1 MASKITIKRSLTAAA
16 PAGLSFGEM
25 AFVQGS
31 GNTAEHLYVG
41 ISGGNPVWVGARVE
55 DTVTDWTSKTRLAT
69 QAATVTKI
77 NSLITSNTAGVA
89 SFNGL
94 TGAVNGITAG
104 GINTFTQLNTF
115 SAGISASSG
124 VTFSKDITINS
135 MTVGRGGNSNFYNV
149 AVGSDVLSSN
159 AQGNYNVAVGNDALK
174 LNTSGGSN
182 IAVGYA
188 ALSSNTTATE
198 NVAIGVSAL
207 GGATMGDSNV
217 GVGYLALQNNS
228 GSLNIGV
235 GLGAL
240 SWNYGNSNVA
250 VGASALTTPG
260 ANDSNV
266 AVGASTLSIVTGANN
281 TGIGAEAGY
290 YRGSGE
296 DNTLTSAN
304 NAIYI
309 GFQARASAAAQTNE
323 IVIGAKAIGLGSNTA
338 VIGATGQS
346 AATIYGV
353 LNLPSGLSA
362 SGATFTGN
370 ISAPNIVYS
379 FNGLVGAVSG
389 LPSGGPLGT
398 PASGTLTNF
407 TGLPVGTGIS
417 GLGTNVAAFLA
428 TPSSANLAAALTDE
442 TGSGANV
449 FASSPTLVTPTLG
462 VAAATS
468 INKVTIT
475 TPATGSTITVADGKT
490 LTASNTLTFT
500 GTDASSV
507 AFGAG
512 GTVVYTS
519 GLGTGVATFLAT
531 PSSANLISAITDET
545 GTGSLVF
552 ASSPTL
558 VTPTLGVAAATSINK
573 VTITTPATGSTLT
586 ILDGKTLAV
595 NNTLTF
601 TGTDASSVAFGAGG
615 TVVYTSGLGTN
626 VAAFL
631 ATPSS
636 ANLISAI
643 TDETGTGALVFA
655 NTPTLVTPNIGAAT
669 GTSLVLSGDLTVN
682 GTTTNINTT
691 NLVVEDKNIVL
702 GDVTTPSDATA
713 DGGGITLKG
722 LSDKTLNWVDA
733 TDAWTSS
740 ENFDLVSTKAYY
752 INGASVLNA
761 TTLGSAIVT
770 SSLTSVGTLTN
781 LTVTNT
787 ITGSV
792 TGNAGTATTATTATN
807 ATNITV
813 ASETSDTTCF
823 IAFVTASSGDLP
835 TKVNSTLTYNA
846 ASGELSA
853 TLIDGG
859 TF

>member
-31 GNTAEHLYVG
+31 GNTAEQLYVG

-55 DTVTDWTSKTRLAT
+55 NTVTDWDSKTRLAT
-69 QAATVTKI
+69 QFATVAKI

-94 TGAVNGITAG
+94 TGNVNGITAG

-135 MTVGRGGNSNFYNV
+135 MTVGRGGNSNFSNV
-149 AVGSDVLSSN
+149 AVGSDVLISN
-159 AQGNYNVAVGNDALK
+159 AQGNDNVAVGNDALK
-174 LNTSGGSN
+174 LNTQGGSN
-182 IAVGYA
+182 IAVGSA
-188 ALSSNTTATE
+188 ALSSNTTAMD
-198 NVAIGVSAL
+198 NVAIGASAL
-207 GGATMGDSNV
+207 GGATMGGSNV
-217 GVGYLALQNNS
+217 GVGSGALQNNS
-228 GSLNIGV
+228 GTLNTGV
-235 GLGAL
+235 GQGAL
-240 SWNYGNSNVA
+240 SWNYGNGNVA
-250 VGASALTTPG
+250 VGANALTTPG
-260 ANDSNV
+260 ASDSNV
-266 AVGASTLSIVTGANN
+266 AVGLSTLNIVTGANN

-296 DNTLTSAN
+296 DNPLTSAN

-338 VIGATGQS
+338 VIGATAQS
-346 AATIYGV
+346 AATIYGL
-353 LNLPSGLSA
+353 LNLPGGLSTT
-362 SGATFTGN
+362 GATFTGN
-370 ISAPNIVYS
+370 ISAPNIVSS

-389 LPSGGPLGT
+389 LTSGGPLGT
-398 PASGTLTNF
+398 PASGTLTNC

-475 TPATGSTITVADGKT
+475 TPATGSTLTILDGKT
-490 LTASNTLTFT
+490 LAVNNTLTFT

-531 PSSANLISAITDET
+531 PSSANLISAVTDET

-573 VTITTPATGSTLT
+573 VTITTPATGSTIT
-586 ILDGKTLAV
+586 VADGKTLTAS
-595 NNTLTF
+595 NTLTF
-601 TGTDASSVAFGAGG
+601 TGTDASSVAFGTGG
-615 TVVYTSGLGTN
+615 TVVYTSGLGAN

-643 TDETGTGALVFA
+643 TDETGSGALVFA

-702 GDVTTPSDATA
+702 GDVTTPSDLTA

-722 LSDKTLNWVDA
+722 ASDYTLTWVNA

-752 INGASVLNA
+752 IAGASVLNA
-761 TTLGSAIVT
+761 TTLGTLVVN
-770 SSLTSVGTLTN
+770 SSLTSVGILTS
-781 LTVTNT
+781 LTVSGTLE
-787 ITGSV
+787 
-792 TGNAGTATTATTATN
+792 AG
-807 ATNITV
+807 
-813 ASETSDTTCF
+813 
-823 IAFVTASSGDLP
+823 
-835 TKVNSTLTYNA
+835 
-846 ASGELSA
+846 
-853 TLIDGG
+853 LIDGG